1 LYRQFLLGDESKYAP
16 YINYLKNQPRGR
28 IPSEWTEAGKQLL
41 NTILDR
47 RTTNSNSNDDSEG
60 GGLPPQQ
67 NLKGYEDTWLQ
78 ECRGDDTP
86 LARAAFYQ
94 FTSRDE
100 DTLMVPFYDM
110 HNHSNDPKKLNTI
123 SYKPKK
129 KGRPFVLRALRD
141 IAPGEQIYIS
151 YNRCHRCWFDEEY
164 TGCTSYSH
172 YGTSEVFDVF
182 GFVEDFPQMWKFRMN
197 VDDEEEQVQGR
208 PPHWD
213 ELNFCLER
221 SEDDDMHLVVSFGD
235 NYVTEGEEPSEANVK
250 YLAEQLIRL
259 NELEKSMKTDVEL
272 MKTMPSY
279 EWEMA
284 WTYHQA
290 LMTSIS
296 AAMLASGYLHDSG
309 TDSIG
314 GGRDEL

>member
-1 LYRQFLLGDESKYAP
+1 
-16 YINYLKNQPRGR
+16 
-28 IPSEWTEAGKQLL
+28 
-41 NTILDR
+41 
-47 RTTNSNSNDDSEG
+47 
-60 GGLPPQQ
+60 LPPQQ
-67 NLKGYEDTWLQ
+67 NLRGYEETWLQ
-78 ECRGDDTP
+78 ECRGEDTP

-129 KGRPFVLRALRD
+129 KGRPFVLRAIRD

-197 VDDEEEQVQGR
+197 VDDEEQEPGR
-208 PPHWD
+208 PPQWD
-213 ELNFCLER
+213 ELNFCLEKA
-221 SEDDDMHLVVSFGD
+221 EDDDMHLVVSFGD
-235 NYVTEGEEPSEANVK
+235 NYVTKGEEPSEENVK

-259 NELEKSMKTDVEL
+259 DELEKSMKSDGVL

-279 EWEMA
+279 EWDMA

-296 AAMLASGYLHDSG
+296 AAMLASGYLPSEDNDSG
-309 TDSIG
+309 ADSIG